1 MPSACYDGAGDVG
14 GTSSRLVD
22 SVVGARPNATKLARP
37 DDRRGTVSSTE
48 IIGRVN
54 RAPGTPTDER
64 TARAGAKP
72 RPLLSVV
79 VPAYNEAAIVEKN
92 LARLCQYME
101 SLEDE
106 CRWEIVFVNDGSIDG
121 TGELAEAFARTRSNI
136 QVLHHVVNFG
146 LGQAIK
152 FAFNHCHGDYIVTL
166 DLDLSYSPEH
176 IRELLAKIRATRA
189 KIVVTSPYMKGGRI
203 SSVPWLRRTF
213 SVLANRF
220 LSLAARGNL
229 STLTSM
235 VRIYD
240 ARFVRAL
247 NLKAMGMEVNPE
259 AIYKAM
265 LLRARIEEIPAHLDW
280 TLQNAEG
287 AKRKSSMRLLRH
299 SMATLLSGFLFRP
312 FMFFIVPGAV
322 LLLLSLYLGAW
333 IVAHVVRHYHL
344 LTQYDWPP
352 VRASWAVAAAY
363 NERTHAFVI
372 GGMLLMLAIQ
382 LISLGI
388 LALQSK
394 SYFEEIFHLGTTV
407 YRYLQEDRRAGK

>member
-1 MPSACYDGAGDVG
+1 MKIARSEPVALVGDHDHGA
-14 GTSSRLVD
+14 
-22 SVVGARPNATKLARP
+22 AAPATK
-37 DDRRGTVSSTE
+37 
-48 IIGRVN
+48 
-54 RAPGTPTDER
+54 
-64 TARAGAKP
+64 
-72 RPLLSVV
+72 PLVSVV
-79 VPAYNEAAIVEKN
+79 VPAYNEAAIVEKS
-92 LARLCQYME
+92 LACLYQYME

-106 CRWEIVFVNDGSIDG
+106 CRWEIVFVNDGSTDA
-121 TGELAEAFARTRSNI
+121 TGELAETFARSRRNI
-136 QVLHHVVNFG
+136 RVLHHAVNFG

-152 FAFNHCHGDYIVTL
+152 FAFNHCRGDYIVTL
-166 DLDLSYSPEH
+166 DVDLSYSPEH
-176 IRELLAKIRATRA
+176 IRELLAKIRETKA

-203 SSVPWLRRTF
+203 SNVPWLRHTS

-220 LSLAARGNL
+220 LSRAARANL

-240 ARFVRAL
+240 GRFVRAL

-259 AIYKAM
+259 VIYKAM

-280 TLQNAEG
+280 TLQNAAG
-287 AKRKSSMRLLRH
+287 VKRKSSMRMMRH
-299 SMATLLSGFLFRP
+299 TVATLFSGFLFRP
-312 FMFFIVPGAV
+312 FMFFLVPGAV

-333 IVAHVVRHYHL
+333 IIVHVARHYQL
-344 LTQYDWPP
+344 LTQYDWAP
-352 VRASWAVAAAY
+352 VRISWAVAAAY

-394 SYFEEIFHLGTTV
+394 SYFEEIFHLGTTM
-407 YRYLQEDRRAGK
+407 YRHFLDEREERP

>member
-1 MPSACYDGAGDVG
+1 VNSAKIVRRANG
-14 GTSSRLVD
+14 GLA
-22 SVVGARPNATKLARP
+22 ARSADA
-37 DDRRGTVSSTE
+37 V
-48 IIGRVN
+48 
-54 RAPGTPTDER
+54 APP
-64 TARAGAKP
+64 K
-72 RPLLSVV
+72 PLLSVV
-79 VPAYNEAAIVEKN
+79 VPAYNEAAIIEKN
-92 LARLCQYME
+92 LALLCQYMA

-106 CRWEIVFVNDGSIDG
+106 CRWEIVFVNDGSTDD
-121 TGELAEAFARTRSNI
+121 TGELAEAFAEGRSNI
-136 QVLHHVVNFG
+136 RVLHHAVNFG

-152 FAFNHCHGDYIVTL
+152 FAFKHCRGDYIVTL

-176 IRELLAKIRATRA
+176 IRQLLAKIRDTGA
-189 KIVVTSPYMKGGRI
+189 KIVLTSPYMKGGRI
-203 SSVPWLRRTF
+203 SNVPWLRRTF

-220 LSLAARGNL
+220 LSRLSHSNL

-240 ARFVRAL
+240 ARFVRGL

-280 TLQNAEG
+280 TLQNAAG
-287 AKRKSSMRLLRH
+287 VKRKSSMRLMRH
-299 SMATLLSGFLFRP
+299 TVATLFSGFLFRP
-312 FMFFIVPGAV
+312 FVFFIVPGV
-322 LLLLSLYLGAW
+322 MMLLLSLYLGAW

-352 VRASWAVAAAY
+352 ARASWAVAAAY

-394 SYFEEIFHLGTTV
+394 NYFEEVFHLGTTM
-407 YRYLQEDRRAGK
+407 YRYLQDERKAPK